1 MFERIV
7 KLGSPNALRTYSG
20 TYEGKQP
27 TDLATINEARQLI
40 DLLSREAPKYRQF
53 GLAMP
58 PMKMLAID
66 GGGQQAK
73 YIDVEEMLSAGFS
86 GDKPIHILIE
96 VEQGAKRRTDSDL
109 GDESIH
115 PSETYGAFYVEVFDT
130 AYSIALD
137 RDGGLRRFF
146 DGLDNAAEVGAAISA
161 RVEEEQPEQSEQP
174 APAKSSKKGK
184 E

>member
-7 KLGSPNALRTYSG
+7 KLGSPNALRTYAG

-115 PSETYGAFYVEVFDT
+115 PAETYGAFHVEVFDT
-130 AYSIALD
+130 AYAIALD

-146 DGLDNAAEVGAAISA
+146 SSMDAAAEAGSAIAA
-161 RVEEEQPEQSEQP
+161 RVEEEQSEQP